1 MTLIRNICILLT
13 FLSILSCES
22 KQEEIPPFKV
32 DENGKIICNNTATSI
47 TKGDNIV
54 VRNATNPIVWKG
66 TYTETSIHINF
77 TVPVGTDGESEQY
90 NFVFDKTAECPKIQ
104 RAFKFYDGKND
115 DVSAVTEMDIL
126 EFYNHAWEKDTQ
138 FSGLLVYKD
147 PHNKQL
153 YSRKFWLD
161 FTENDKIIE
170 NTNFSFFDDYYN
182 GKLPIDIDM
191 DKNGSID
198 YKMIAEVKRDIGN
211 TPQFNSYTIKLI
223 STNENENLIL
233 SPIIKNGPYTVI
245 YEAPFNSENKRQYLN
260 DVKNALDVFY
270 EFDAP
275 YQNYNYFLDN
285 NLTNRDFLNNNK
297 EDYYIVRMNFGDKKF
312 YGWIKFKFD
321 SKNYDVEILET
332 FLNPIETKHIYV
344 D

>member
-1 MTLIRNICILLT
+1 MTFIRTLYIFLVFLT
-13 FLSILSCES
+13 IFSCET
-22 KQEEIPPFKV
+22 KQEEIVPFKL
-32 DENGKIICNNTATSI
+32 DEQGNIVCNNTATSI
-47 TKGDNIV
+47 TKADTIV
-54 VRNATNPIVWKG
+54 IRDATNPIIWKG

-77 TVPVGTDGESEQY
+77 TLPISTDGESEQY

-153 YSRKFWLD
+153 FSRKFWIN

-170 NTNFSFFDDYYN
+170 NTNLTFFSDYFD

-191 DKNGSID
+191 DKDGTID
-198 YKMIAEVKRDIGN
+198 YRMIAEVKRDIGN
-211 TPQFNSYTIKLI
+211 TPQFTIYSIKLI
-223 STNENENLIL
+223 STNESKNLIL
-233 SPIIKNGPYTVI
+233 SPLIKNGPYSVI

-275 YQNYNYFLDN
+275 YQNYNFFLNN
-285 NLTNRDFLNNNK
+285 NLTNKDFLNNNK
-297 EDYYIVRMNFGDKKF
+297 EDYYLISMNLNGKTF

-332 FLNPIETKHIYV
+332 FLNPIETEHIYV
-344 D
+344 N